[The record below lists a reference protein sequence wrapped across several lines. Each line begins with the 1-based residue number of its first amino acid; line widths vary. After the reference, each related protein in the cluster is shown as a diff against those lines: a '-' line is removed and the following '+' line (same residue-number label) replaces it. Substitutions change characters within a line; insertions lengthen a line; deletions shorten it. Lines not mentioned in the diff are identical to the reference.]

1 MATQL
6 LNTLYVQTQGTYLRL
21 EGETL
26 VAEVEDRKQQVPL
39 HHLGGLVV
47 FGNVLV
53 SPFLL
58 ARCARDGRSLVW
70 CSRSGRF
77 EGRLA
82 GPVSGNVLLRRAQHE
97 ALEDAEWSVEIARQ
111 VVRGKV
117 RAQRMVLA
125 RAARRDGAA
134 PALQDAAEALT
145 ALGRQARD
153 LVSVEQLRGVE
164 GQAAAVYFAHF
175 DALIRA
181 DGFSFSTRTRRP
193 PLDPV
198 NALLSFL
205 YSLLTRECEAA
216 LESVGLD
223 PQVGFLHVL
232 RPGRPALALDLV
244 EEFRPWWGD
253 RLALRLI
260 NRQQIRAEHFE
271 PRPGGAVYLS
281 EEGRKTV
288 LTAHQERKQ
297 EPVRHRLFEHPIPA
311 GLVPFVQARLLARH
325 LRGDLDAYPP
335 FRTR

>member
-1 MATQL
+1 MPTQL

-26 VAEVEDRKQQVPL
+26 CADVEGERRAHVPL

-47 FGNVLV
+47 FGNVLI

-58 ARCARDGRSLVW
+58 ARCARDGRSVVW
-70 CSRSGRF
+70 LSRSGRF
-77 EGRLA
+77 EGRLS

-97 ALEDAEWSVEIARQ
+97 ALDGDEWTTEIARSI
-111 VVRGKV
+111 VRGKV

-125 RAARRDGAA
+125 RAARKADDADLRVAA
-134 PALQDAAEALT
+134 QSLADLSE
-145 ALGRQARD
+145 QARH
-153 LVSVEQLRGVE
+153 VATVAVLRGIE

-175 DALIRA
+175 DALLHA
-181 DGFSFSTRTRRP
+181 DGFSFETRSRRP

-205 YSLLTRECEAA
+205 YTLLTRECEAA

-244 EEFRPWWGD
+244 EELRPWWAD
-253 RLALRLI
+253 RLALRLL
-260 NRQQIRAEHFE
+260 NRGQLTASDFE

-281 EEGRKTV
+281 ETGRKTV

-297 EPVRHRLFEHPIPA
+297 ETVRHRLFEHPIPA
-311 GLVPFVQARLLARH
+311 GLIPFVQARLLARH
-325 LRGDLDAYPP
+325 LRGDLDSYPP